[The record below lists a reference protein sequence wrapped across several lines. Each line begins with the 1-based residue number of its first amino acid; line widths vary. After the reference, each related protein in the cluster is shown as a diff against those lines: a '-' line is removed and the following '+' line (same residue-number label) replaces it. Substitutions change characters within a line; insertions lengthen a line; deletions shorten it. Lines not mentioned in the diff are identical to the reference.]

1 MVQSMSG
8 VTLMFLLKNIFM
20 LISAAFLITD
30 RHVKSL
36 LTVLNMDD
44 ASETDI
50 SVAFGEHLLGLL
62 APGKTYRVDGR
73 SKGKRRCQCGC
84 DAFPAFNNTGIG
96 MLCMIMHIPENI
108 LIQKNMDYIW

>member
-1 MVQSMSG
+1 MSG

-20 LISAAFLITD
+20 LIPAAFLITD

-50 SVAFGEHLLGLL
+50 SVVFGEHLLGLL
-62 APGKTYRVDGR
+62 APSKTYRVDGR
-73 SKGKRRCQCGC
+73 SKGKQCCRCGC

-96 MLCMIMHIPENI
+96 MLCMIMHIPENF
-108 LIQKNMDYIW
+108 LIH